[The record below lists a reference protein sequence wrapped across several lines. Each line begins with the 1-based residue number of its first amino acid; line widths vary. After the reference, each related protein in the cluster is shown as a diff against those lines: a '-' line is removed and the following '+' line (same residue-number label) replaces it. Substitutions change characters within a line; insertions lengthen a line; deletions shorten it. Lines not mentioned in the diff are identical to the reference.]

1 MKTVII
7 IPARYASSRFPGKPL
22 AALKLADGSHKSL
35 IELSWEA
42 AKQVQGISE
51 VYVATDD
58 DRIRNAAI
66 EFGAEVIM
74 TSSNCANGTER
85 CAEALENA
93 KLDADLVINLQ
104 GDAPLTPPWF
114 IEALIDAM
122 RNDPAAQMATPV
134 LQVDPMTYGLFT
146 EDRRNGRV
154 GGTTAVFDR
163 SNNALYF
170 S

>member
-22 AALKLADGSHKSL
+22 AMLQLADGSRKSL

-42 AKQVQGISE
+42 AKQVEGISE

-58 DRIRNAAI
+58 SRIRDAALD
-66 EFGAEVIM
+66 FGAKVIM

-93 KLDADLVINLQ
+93 NLDADLVINLQ

-114 IEALIDAM
+114 IEALIAAM
-122 RNDPAAQMATPV
+122 SVSYTHLTLPTI
-134 LQVDPMTYGLFT
+134 L
-146 EDRRNGRV
+146 RV
-154 GGTTAVFDR
+154 
-163 SNNALYF
+163 
-170 S
+170 